1 MRAMPVILRAVAGST
16 LAKAPRTLLTGRCQ
30 QPPATMQSSHNERPA
45 MSQQRDAIHWF
56 EIPVTD
62 IDRAQRFYE
71 TLFARSMRREQMG
84 PQTLAVFEYEGGIG
98 GALLKSETMSKPST
112 EGTLVYLNAK
122 PSLDAVLSRARE
134 LGATVLLD
142 KLELPRDIGFIA
154 QILDCEGNRIGL
166 HSPTA

>member
-1 MRAMPVILRAVAGST
+1 MEAFF
-16 LAKAPRTLLTGRCQ
+16 
-30 QPPATMQSSHNERPA
+30 NERPA
-45 MSQQRDAIHWF
+45 MTPQRDAIHWF

-84 PQTLAVFEYEGGIG
+84 PQTLAVFEYDGGIG
-98 GALLKSETMSKPST
+98 GALLKSDTMTRPGT

-134 LGATVLLD
+134 LGATVLQD

-154 QILDCEGNRIGL
+154 QIVDSEGNRIGL

>member
-1 MRAMPVILRAVAGST
+1 MTSP
-16 LAKAPRTLLTGRCQ
+16 Q
-30 QPPATMQSSHNERPA
+30 H
-45 MSQQRDAIHWF
+45 DAIHWF
-56 EIPVTD
+56 EIPVAD

-84 PQTLAVFEYEGGIG
+84 PQTLAVFGYEGGIG
-98 GALLKSETMSKPST
+98 GALIQSATAPQPGAA
-112 EGTLVYLNAK
+112 GTLVYLNAK

-134 LGATVLLD
+134 LGATVLQD

-154 QILDCEGNRIGL
+154 QIIDCEGNRIGL